1 MASREPVLAPEGTE
15 ALAKVL
21 HWVMTSTSMVG
32 FPGNPK
38 SLRQRFSQEQSSYK
52 PQALV
57 SRNMFN
63 QHINGQVVNEFNGM

>member
-32 FPGNPK
+32 FPRESK
-38 SLRQRFSQEQSSYK
+38 ISQATIFSRTK
-52 PQALV
+52 L
-57 SRNMFN
+57 
-63 QHINGQVVNEFNGM
+63 I